1 MGDDKKMFDEE
12 KTIKAVEKVSPSVV
26 SVSTKRLMRYDL
38 FNTFELKGAGSGIIM
53 NPEGY
58 VLTNNHVIEGA
69 RTVDVYL
76 NDGKKYEGTVVGA
89 DPGTDI
95 AIIKIDGHNFYSG
108 EFGNSDDIKPGQ
120 MVIAIGNS
128 LGLSGGP
135 TVTVG
140 VVSAV
145 RRNIPSKQG
154 ILENMIQ
161 TDAAIN
167 PGNSG
172 GPLIDSDG
180 RIIAINNAIIPYAQ
194 GIGFAIPINV
204 AKDVANDLIS
214 HGRVTRPWLGI
225 LGMDVNPTLASYYNL
240 ATDEGALIVRINE
253 DSPAYHAGLKPGDII
268 VKIGE
273 NPIKGMEDLRHS
285 IWQRKLKEKVKIQ
298 ILRKHQQLTG
308 ILQLTEMSTS

>member
-76 NDGKKYEGTVVGA
+76 NDGKKYEGTVVGT

-140 VVSAV
+140 VISAV

-204 AKDVANDLIS
+204 AKDVANELIS

-225 LGMDVNPTLASYYNL
+225 LGMDMNPTLASYYNL

-308 ILQLTEMSTS
+308 ILQLTEMSAS